1 MNQRKESFDS
11 NVIVGAFAAF
21 VSTVVPTLCHF
32 CDSLSLCLITFSSHF
47 SCPLETLHAF
57 RILTLFCSRPVSQQP
72 RYIDNFSTLAA
83 MLTTSILAASS
94 FIALGYAFPHHFH
107 VARSTALAP
116 RADYITFGGDGS
128 MSAGWPKQTE
138 WMSFDDAWYVPI
150 KETTYHRLT
159 VVGMP
164 IKTSSK
170 VPASTTAGATTTT
183 TRKHRPSRTA

>member
-11 NVIVGAFAAF
+11 IVIVGAFAAF

-94 FIALGYAFPHHFH
+94 FIALGCAFPHHFH

-138 WMSFDDAWYVPI
+138 WMSFDDAWYVLI
-150 KETTYHRLT
+150 KE
-159 VVGMP
+159 
-164 IKTSSK
+164 
-170 VPASTTAGATTTT
+170 AT
-183 TRKHRPSRTA
+183 